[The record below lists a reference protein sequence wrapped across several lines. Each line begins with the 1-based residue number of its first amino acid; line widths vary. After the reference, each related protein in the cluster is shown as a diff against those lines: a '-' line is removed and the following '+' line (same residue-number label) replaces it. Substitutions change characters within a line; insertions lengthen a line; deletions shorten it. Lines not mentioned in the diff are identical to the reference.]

1 MDFKRIARVRP
12 QMARVHRAR
21 PVWAVLAVVIAFPLD
36 AADTKPKVTPAPPGA
51 KSAKESP
58 VKVAPAKPAPPALPT
73 LPKPKSFDK
82 MAVLAQFRDEM
93 PTHKAALV
101 AGIDFSVQELDRML
115 LSQLGSRAKD
125 VSPLVSDERFIRR
138 VSLDTTGKL
147 PGVAVVTEFVADQ
160 NSRKRAKLID
170 RLLDSPDFARNWA
183 RYWRNVILH
192 NSEVAANKISPKA
205 LEDWFAAELQKD
217 VGWDLITAN
226 LIAADGKKMEFGP
239 DNFIIAEEN
248 KPERL
253 AAETARI
260 FMGINIQCAE
270 CHNHPFDKWKRE
282 QFHELAAFFAPGKYY
297 MPNLKQPD
305 QKTEMQPRFLLGE
318 KPRFKLDGDQKRVA
332 VAAYLIY
339 NPQNYWFARAFVNR
353 VWHELFGDAFYAV
366 DSLGP
371 DNEVQ
376 YKLLVNRL
384 AAVFRY
390 KDFKPKWLF
399 RTLLNSQA
407 YQREIRNPTSETDR
421 FASVRPTRLQ
431 GLQVAEAI
439 DHALGVTK
447 AEDQIRRTFSYDPSL
462 PQQDVDGS
470 IQQALLMMNEPNV
483 QRQIHQG
490 SLTKRLLGIKDDQEL
505 TKQSYLALLARQPTE
520 KELAR
525 SMTYLKKTSPRNEA
539 VEDLVWTLVNSAE
552 FVIKR

>member
-1 MDFKRIARVRP
+1 MFFACIRQNPPRTLPQSIA
-12 QMARVHRAR
+12 
-21 PVWAVLAVVIAFPLD
+21 AVLVATALLAAIALPLV
-36 AADTKPKVTPAPPGA
+36 AADTKSKA
-51 KSAKESP
+51 
-58 VKVAPAKPAPPALPT
+58 APAKPVAPLPT

-82 MAVLAQFRDEM
+82 MAVLAAFRDDM
-93 PTHKAALV
+93 PTHKAAV
-101 AGIDFSVQELDRML
+101 VSSIDFSVQELDRML
-115 LSQLGSRAKD
+115 LSQLGPRAGD
-125 VSPLVSDERFIRR
+125 VTPLVSDERFIRR
-138 VSLDTTGKL
+138 VTLDATGKI
-147 PGVAVVTEFVADQ
+147 PEPNAVTEFVADQ
-160 NSRKRAKLID
+160 NPKKRAKLID
-170 RLLDSPDFARNWA
+170 KLLDSKDFGRNWA
-183 RYWRNVILH
+183 RFWRNVILH

-205 LEDWFAAELQKD
+205 LEDWFADEFQSN
-217 VGWDLITAN
+217 VGWDVITAN
-226 LIAADGKKMEFGP
+226 LVAADGKKMEFGP
-239 DNFIIAEEN
+239 DNFIIAQES

-282 QFHELAAFFAPGKYY
+282 QFHELAAFFASGTYY
-297 MPNLKQPD
+297 MPNLQQPD
-305 QKTEMQPRFLLGE
+305 EKTEMQPKFLLGE
-318 KPRFKLDGDQKRVA
+318 KPGWKLDGDQKRVA
-332 VAAYLIY
+332 VAAYLIF

-353 VWHELFGDAFYAV
+353 IWHELFGDAFYAV

-407 YQREIRNPTSETDR
+407 YQREIRNPKSETDR
-421 FASVRPTRLQ
+421 FTSVRPTRLQ
-431 GLQVAEAI
+431 GQQVAAAI

-447 AEDQIRRTFSYDPSL
+447 AENQVRRTFSFDPSL
-462 PQQDVDGS
+462 PQQDIDGS

-490 SLTKRLLGIKDDQEL
+490 PLTKRLLGIKDDPEL
-505 TKQSYLALLARQPTE
+505 IRQMYLAVLARQPTE

-525 SMTYLKKTSPRNEA
+525 SAAYLKKTTPRPEA
-539 VEDLVWTLVNSAE
+539 VEDLVWMLVNSAE

>member
-1 MDFKRIARVRP
+1 MISARAAGWKQYAGVICGAMCVCGLSLIALMRVN
-12 QMARVHRAR
+12 
-21 PVWAVLAVVIAFPLD
+21 
-36 AADTKPKVTPAPPGA
+36 AADTKPKVTPVP
-51 KSAKESP
+51 SAKTTKAVP
-58 VKVAPAKPAPPALPT
+58 GKPAAAPS

-82 MAVLAQFRDEM
+82 MAALARFRDEM
-93 PTHKAALV
+93 PTHKAGLV
-101 AGIDFSVQELDRML
+101 SSIDFSVQELDRML
-115 LSQLGSRAKD
+115 LSQLGSRAGD
-125 VSPLVSDERFIRR
+125 LAPLVSDERFIRR

-147 PGVAVVTEFVADQ
+147 PEPAAVAEFVADQ
-160 NSRKRAKLID
+160 NPKKRARLINS
-170 RLLDSPDFARNWA
+170 LLESKDFARNWA
-183 RYWRNVILH
+183 RFWRNVILH
-192 NSEVAANKISPKA
+192 NNEVPANKISPKA
-205 LEDWFAAELQKD
+205 LEDWFADELQSD
-217 VGWDLITAN
+217 VGWDVITAN
-226 LIAADGKKMEFGP
+226 LVAADGKKMEFGP
-239 DNFIIAEEN
+239 DNFAIAQEN

-282 QFHELAAFFAPGKYY
+282 QFHELAAFFASGKYY
-297 MPNLKQPD
+297 MPDLKHPD
-305 QKTEMQPRFLLGE
+305 QKTKMQPKFLLGE

-353 VWHELFGDAFYAV
+353 IWHELFGDAFYAV

-407 YQREIRNPTSETDR
+407 YQREIRNPKSETDR
-421 FASVRPTRLQ
+421 FTSVRPTRLQ

-439 DHALGVTK
+439 DHALGATQV
-447 AEDQIRRTFSYDPSL
+447 EDQIRRTFSYDPSL
-462 PQQDVDGS
+462 PQQDIDGS

-490 SLTKRLLGIKDDQEL
+490 PLTKRLLGIKDDKEL
-505 TKQSYLALLARQPTE
+505 IRQAYLAVLARQPTE
-520 KELAR
+520 KELSR
-525 SMTYLKKTSPRNEA
+525 SANYVKKTNPRTEA

>member
-1 MDFKRIARVRP
+1 MLIVA
-12 QMARVHRAR
+12 AI
-21 PVWAVLAVVIAFPLD
+21 LAVISFPLS
-36 AADTKPKVTPAPPGA
+36 AGETKTKTP
-51 KSAKESP
+51 
-58 VKVAPAKPAPPALPT
+58 PAKPAPALPT

-82 MAVLAQFRDEM
+82 MAVLAKFREDM
-93 PTHKAALV
+93 PTHKASLV
-101 AGIDFSVQELDRML
+101 STIDFSVQELDRML
-115 LSQLGSRAKD
+115 LSQLGSRARD
-125 VSPLVSDERFIRR
+125 VAPLVSDERFIRR
-138 VSLDTTGKL
+138 VTLDTTGKL
-147 PGVAVVTEFVADQ
+147 PEPNAVTDFVADQ
-160 NSRKRAKLID
+160 NPKKRAKLID
-170 RLLDSPDFARNWA
+170 KLLDSKEFSRNWA
-183 RYWRNVILH
+183 RFWRNVILH

-205 LEDWFAAELQKD
+205 LEDWFADELQSD
-217 VGWDLITAN
+217 VGWDIITAN
-226 LIAADGKKMEFGP
+226 LVAADGKKMEFGP
-239 DNFIIAEEN
+239 DNFIIAQES

-282 QFHELAAFFAPGKYY
+282 QFHELAAFFASGKYY
-297 MPNLKQPD
+297 MPNLQKPD
-305 QKTEMQPRFLLGE
+305 EKTEMQPKFLLGE

-353 VWHELFGDAFYAV
+353 IWHELFGDAFYAV

-407 YQREIRNPTSETDR
+407 YQREIRNPKSETDR

-447 AEDQIRRTFSYDPSL
+447 AENQVQRTFSYDPSL
-462 PQQDVDGS
+462 PQQDIDGS

-490 SLTKRLLGIKDDQEL
+490 PLTKKLQGIKDDQEL
-505 TKQSYLALLARQPTE
+505 TRQLYLTVLARQPTE
-520 KELAR
+520 KEISRSLA
-525 SMTYLKKTSPRNEA
+525 YLKKTNPRNEA
-539 VEDLVWTLVNSAE
+539 VEDLVWMLVNSAE